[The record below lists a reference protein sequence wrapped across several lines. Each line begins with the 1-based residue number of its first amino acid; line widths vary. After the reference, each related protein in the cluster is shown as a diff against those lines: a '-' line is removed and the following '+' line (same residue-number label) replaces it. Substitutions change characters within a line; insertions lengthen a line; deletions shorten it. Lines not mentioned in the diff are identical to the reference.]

1 MSQPEKKEYNFSING
16 LKISI
21 TEKNEVKAEN
31 SSGEKYNV
39 DFQDPANGHLGYT
52 NRKFNSGLW
61 CMSNPLTWSNVKKTG
76 IVDVIFTGKDKRYR
90 VRVDIINK
98 KFTDITN
105 DNLEIVDFVPVTKKV
120 TVIIPAFKA
129 ADYINSCIE
138 GFIKQEDKIG
148 EFEMEILVGI
158 DSCWE
163 TLKEVSKKIY
173 PENVKFYYF
182 KENVGPY
189 YIRNTLA
196 TKASND
202 ILIFF
207 DADDIPG
214 STMVKMAVD
223 GLSKSD
229 MVRWKFFWFNSEDQV
244 FNGNQLQVGWLTV
257 GVFAIHK
264 DKFFERSGFFH
275 WRVGADT
282 EFHER
287 AISKNMK
294 IKDIHQPLFFRR
306 SLENSLTRNK
316 VTGHKTPMRRAY
328 NEIVDENSKRGFFP
342 DPGELRCVPCMRV

>member
-1 MSQPEKKEYNFSING
+1 MSKKNPEFSIQG

-21 TEKNEVKAEN
+21 TEKNEVRAEN
-31 SSGEKYNV
+31 NSGERYNV
-39 DFQDPANGHLGYT
+39 DFQDPANGHLGYS
-52 NRKFNSGLW
+52 NKKFNQGVW
-61 CMSNPLTWSNVKKTG
+61 CLSNPMTWSNVKDTG

-90 VRVDIINK
+90 IRVDIKNK
-98 KFTDITN
+98 IFTDITSN
-105 DNLEIVDFVPVTKKV
+105 SVKIIDFVAFPKKV
-120 TVIIPAFKA
+120 TIIIPAFRA
-129 ADYINSCIE
+129 GEYINSCIQ
-138 GFIKQEDKIG
+138 GFLNQEDKIG

-196 TKASND
+196 KKASND

-214 STMVKMAVD
+214 STMVRMAIQHLD
-223 GLSKSD
+223 SSD
-229 MVRWKFFWFNSEDQV
+229 MVRWKFFWFDSEDQV
-244 FNGNQLQVGWLTV
+244 YNGNNLPVGWLTV
-257 GVFAIHK
+257 GVFAIEK
-264 DKFFERSGFFH
+264 ENFFKRNGFYH
-275 WRVGADT
+275 WRVGADS

-294 IKDIHQPLFFRR
+294 IGDIHQPLFFRR
-306 SLENSLTRNK
+306 RLETSLTRNS

-342 DPGELRCVPCMRV
+342 DPGELRSVACMRV

>member
-1 MSQPEKKEYNFSING
+1 MGQEVQSNFSING

-31 SSGEKYNV
+31 ISGKKYNV
-39 DFQDPANGHLGYT
+39 DFQDPANGHVGYT
-52 NRKFNSGLW
+52 NRKFNSGVW

-76 IVDVIFTGKDKRYR
+76 TVDVIFTGKDKRYR
-90 VRVDIINK
+90 VRVDIKNK

-105 DNLEIVDFVPVTKKV
+105 HSLEIVDFVPVTRKV
-120 TVIIPAFKA
+120 SVIIPAFKA
-129 ADYINSCIE
+129 ADYINSCLD
-138 GFIKQEDKIG
+138 GFIKQEDKTG

-158 DSCWE
+158 DCCWE

-173 PENVKFYYF
+173 PENIKFYYF

-214 STMVKMAVD
+214 STMVKMAVE
-223 GLSKSD
+223 GLDSSD
-229 MVRWKFFWFNSEDQV
+229 ISRWKFFWFDSEDQV
-244 FNGNQLQVGWLTV
+244 YNGNQLKVGWLTV

-264 DKFFERSGFFH
+264 DKFFDRSGFFH

-294 IKDIHQPLFFRR
+294 IEDIHNPLFFRR
-306 SLENSLTRNK
+306 SLETSLTRNK

-342 DPGELRCVPCMRV
+342 DPGELRSVPCMRV